1 MEINISIEKIK
12 NSPPTMWRYRESLPI
27 NNDQN
32 IVSFSEGY
40 TPILPIEFAGKTVG
54 IKQDHLF
61 HTGSYKDRGASL
73 LISHAKEIGINHVVE
88 DSSGNAG
95 CAIAAY
101 CAQANIKCDI
111 YVPANTSPAK
121 LTQISQYGANLH
133 LIPGSRED
141 TAQAVLNAAQSTYY
155 ASHSWNPYFFQGTKT
170 FAYEIWEQ
178 NGWQAPQGIILP
190 AGNGTLLLGTWLG
203 FSELFKAGLIESV
216 PKIFAVQ
223 SKNCAPLYQAF
234 QQNLSTPHNIRS
246 LPTLA
251 EGIAI
256 AEPVRGMQMIE
267 IVKKSNGEFIIVDED
282 EIIAALKSMH
292 NKGFYIEPTAAATIA
307 AIPKI
312 IQSHPE
318 VNQWISV
325 FTGHGL
331 KSTEKIMSLFESD
344 SF

>member
-1 MEINISIEKIK
+1 
-12 NSPPTMWRYRESLPI
+12 MWRYRESLPI
-27 NNDQN
+27 VNDQN

-40 TPILPIEFAGKTVG
+40 TPILPIKFAGKTVG
-54 IKQDHLF
+54 VKQDHLF
-61 HTGSYKDRGASL
+61 PTGSYKDRGASL

-121 LTQISQYGANLH
+121 LTQISQYGAKLH
-133 LIPGSRED
+133 LIPGNRED
-141 TAQAVLNAAQSTYY
+141 TAQAVHNAAQSTYY

-203 FSELFKAGLIESV
+203 FSELFKAGLIEYV
-216 PKIFAVQ
+216 PQIFAVQ

-234 QQNLSTPHNIRS
+234 QQNLSTPHNIRP

-267 IVKKSNGEFIIVDED
+267 IVKKSNGEFVIVDDD
-282 EIIAALKSMH
+282 EIINALSSMH
-292 NKGFYIEPTAAATIA
+292 KKGFYIEPTAAATIA

-312 IQSHPE
+312 IQSHPD

-325 FTGHGL
+325 FSGHGL
-331 KSTEKIMSLFESD
+331 KSTEKIMSLIESD